1 MHQEVDKK
9 NKIFFFI
16 FSFILLT
23 SINNNSFL
31 KKINSLLEINHIKIQ
46 GLSENENHKLSN
58 EFKSLLFENIF
69 LVNNKKFQEIL
80 IKNDLIQSFN
90 IKKNYPN
97 SILINIEKTDFLALT
112 NLNNEKYI
120 IASNGRLIKYE
131 NIKEKKKIKKL
142 PYIFGKIDY
151 KNFILF
157 KELIDKSKFDYK
169 DINLLYYFPNKRWDI
184 KTKNNVL
191 IKLSDTNIL
200 ESLNIA
206 KNIIDNENFK
216 NQNII
221 DLRISN
227 QIITSN
233 E

>member
-31 KKINSLLEINHIKIQ
+31 KKISSLLEINHIKIQ

-69 LVNNKKFQEIL
+69 LVNNKKFKEIL

-97 SILINIEKTDFLALT
+97 SIIINIKKTDFLALT
-112 NLNNEKYI
+112 NFDNEKYI
-120 IASNGRLIKYE
+120 IASNGRLIKYK
-131 NIKEKKKIKKL
+131 NIKEKLKEL
-142 PYIFGKIDY
+142 PYVFGKIEY
-151 KNFILF
+151 SNFIIF
-157 KELIDKSKFDYK
+157 KKIIDKSKFDYK
-169 DINLLYYFPNKRWDI
+169 DINSLYYFPNKRWNI
-184 KTKNNVL
+184 KTNNNVI

-200 ESLNIA
+200 DSLNIA
-206 KNIIDNENFK
+206 KNIINNQNFK
-216 NQNII
+216 NEKII

-227 QIITSN
+227 YIITSN

>member
-31 KKINSLLEINHIKIQ
+31 KKISSLLEINHIKIQ

-97 SILINIEKTDFLALT
+97 SILINIEK
-112 NLNNEKYI
+112 N
-120 IASNGRLIKYE
+120 
-131 NIKEKKKIKKL
+131 
-142 PYIFGKIDY
+142 
-151 KNFILF
+151 
-157 KELIDKSKFDYK
+157 
-169 DINLLYYFPNKRWDI
+169 
-184 KTKNNVL
+184 
-191 IKLSDTNIL
+191 
-200 ESLNIA
+200 
-206 KNIIDNENFK
+206 
-216 NQNII
+216 
-221 DLRISN
+221 
-227 QIITSN
+227 
-233 E
+233 

>member
-31 KKINSLLEINHIKIQ
+31 KKISSLLEINHIKIQ

-80 IKNDLIQSFN
+80 IKNNLIQSFN

-131 NIKEKKKIKKL
+131 NIKEKKK
-142 PYIFGKIDY
+142 
-151 KNFILF
+151 N
-157 KELIDKSKFDYK
+157 
-169 DINLLYYFPNKRWDI
+169 
-184 KTKNNVL
+184 
-191 IKLSDTNIL
+191 
-200 ESLNIA
+200 
-206 KNIIDNENFK
+206 
-216 NQNII
+216 
-221 DLRISN
+221 
-227 QIITSN
+227 
-233 E
+233 